1 MEIREIRLEDAG
13 KFVDLIKRVESESDF
28 MLMEP
33 GERNLTVEQQVKRIE
48 GMNKS
53 YNSTIFLAEKDNE
66 LIGYLIAVGGTAKRD
81 KHSVYLVVGIL
92 EQYRGMGIGTKLIQQ
107 LDEWANEKK
116 IHRLELT
123 VIKRND
129 SAIALYRKMGFEI
142 EGTKKHSVKIG
153 DEFVDEFY
161 MAKILATS
169 ERKIPSLLKGMEGV
183 FVPVKNPE
191 VSAKWYEEILGFTL
205 VYQEDEA
212 AVLRISEESPTV
224 VCVVR
229 TENHQPMQFPANGFG
244 VGKYYNFIPKDFEQ
258 VYERLIEKGVEVN
271 QIDGE
276 GNTKFFTF
284 YDPDGN
290 PLGVCG

>member
-48 GMNKS
+48 GMKKS

-92 EQYRGMGIGTKLIQQ
+92 EQYRGTGIGTKLFQQ

-123 VIKRND
+123 VINRND

-169 ERKIPSLLKGMEGV
+169 ERKIQSLFKGMEGV

-229 TENHQPMQFPANGFG
+229 AENHQPMQFPANGFG